1 MTASNYDGLLCTIIL
16 KDGEWRRDDWQ
27 SRVGREMSSDAAS
40 YNAVTWLLDRNVA
53 EGRGD
58 KLAFT
63 DTVSELNYGALQSQ
77 SRRLANLLRR
87 LGVRREERVAMIML
101 DTVDF
106 PVVFLGAIRAGVV
119 PVPLNTLLTAEQY
132 AYVLADCRARVL
144 FVSEALLPVVQDLV
158 GRMPDLDHVVVAGGD
173 AHGHKLLA
181 GEVARESDAFETA
194 ATHAEEP
201 AFWLYS
207 SGSTGMPK
215 GVRHL
220 HASLAATAET
230 YARQVLG
237 IREDD
242 VGLSAAK
249 LFFAYGLGN
258 ALTFPM
264 SVGATTVLNSERPT
278 PARMFTLLQ
287 RYDPSIFF
295 GVPTLFSAMLNDPEL
310 KHATAG
316 TKLRI
321 CTSAGEAL
329 PESVGEAWK
338 ARFGVD
344 ILDGVGSTE
353 LLHIFLSNA
362 PGDIKYGSSGRPV
375 PGYKVR
381 LVNEAGADVADGDV
395 GELLV
400 DAPSA
405 GEGYWNQRSKS
416 RQTFE
421 GHWTRTGDKYV
432 RDADGRYTFCGRAD
446 DMFKVSGIWVSPFE
460 VESALITHP
469 AVLEAAV
476 VPDADAE
483 GLLKPRAFVVLRN
496 GAADD
501 ALFEALKEH
510 VKQKV
515 GPWKYP
521 RWIEV
526 VEQLPKTATG
536 KIQRFKL
543 RESTAP

>member
-1 MTASNYDGLLCTIIL
+1 VT
-16 KDGEWRRDDWQ
+16 
-27 SRVGREMSSDAAS
+27 SDS
-40 YNAVTWLLDRNVA
+40 YNAVTWLLDRNVEA
-53 EGRGD
+53 GRGD

-63 DTVSELNYGALQSQ
+63 DTVSDLSYGDLQRR

-106 PVVFLGAIRAGVV
+106 PVVFLGAIRAGIV
-119 PVPLNTLLTAEQY
+119 PVPLNTLLTSDQY

-144 FVSEALLPVVQDLV
+144 FISAALLPAVKDML
-158 GRMPDLDHVVVAGGD
+158 GRLPDLEHVVVSGGD
-173 AHGHKLLA
+173 AQGFLKLSDELA
-181 GEVARESDAFETA
+181 GESDAFTTA
-194 ATHAEEP
+194 ATHADEP

-215 GVRHL
+215 GVRHP
-220 HASLAATAET
+220 HANLAATADT
-230 YARQVLG
+230 YAREVLG

-278 PARMFTLLQ
+278 PAVMFALMN
-287 RYDPSIFF
+287 RYHPSIFF
-295 GVPTLFSAMLNDPEL
+295 GVPTLFAAMLNDESL
-310 KHATAG
+310 KSMRAG
-316 TKLRI
+316 DRLRI

-329 PESVGEAWK
+329 PESVGHAWK

-381 LVNEAGADVADGDV
+381 LVNEAGLDVPDGEV

-416 RQTFE
+416 RRTFE
-421 GHWTRTGDKYV
+421 GHWTRTGDKYI
-432 RDADGRYTFCGRAD
+432 RDADGRYTFCGRSD

-476 VPDADAE
+476 VPEADPE
-483 GLLKPRAFVVLRN
+483 GLLKPKAFVVLRA
-496 GAADD
+496 GAGSEG
-501 ALFEALKEH
+501 LHEALKEH
-510 VKQKV
+510 VKAKI

-521 RWIEV
+521 RWIDV
-526 VEQLPKTATG
+526 VDALPKTATG

-543 RESTAP
+543 RDGDAAKS

>member
-1 MTASNYDGLLCTIIL
+1 
-16 KDGEWRRDDWQ
+16 
-27 SRVGREMSSDAAS
+27 MSGSS
-40 YNAVTWLLDRNVA
+40 YNAVSWLLDRNVD
-53 EGRGD
+53 EGRGA

-63 DTVSELNYGALQSQ
+63 DTVSELTYRGLQQQ
-77 SRRLANLLRR
+77 SRRAANMLRR

-106 PVVFLGAIRAGVV
+106 PVGVFGRDPRRHRAGAAQHAFD
-119 PVPLNTLLTAEQY
+119 LGSICLCAG
-132 AYVLADCRARVL
+132 R
-144 FVSEALLPVVQDLV
+144 LPRPGAVHLR
-158 GRMPDLDHVVVAGGD
+158 GAAAGGQGHGRADAGSRTCRRRPASD
-173 AHGHKLLA
+173 AHGHKKLSDEL
-181 GEVARESDAFETA
+181 ARESDAFATV
-194 ATHAEEP
+194 ATHPEEP

-215 GVRHL
+215 GVRHV
-220 HASLAATAET
+220 HSNLAATAET
-230 YARQVLG
+230 YAKQVLG

-242 VGLSAAK
+242 VCLSAAK

-258 ALTFPM
+258 AMTFPM

-278 PARMFTLLQ
+278 PALMFALMNK
-287 RYDPSIFF
+287 YNPSIFF
-295 GVPTLFSAMLNDPEL
+295 GVPTLFSAMLNDEAL
-310 KHATAG
+310 KNERGG
-316 TKLRI
+316 TRLRI

-329 PESVGEAWK
+329 PESVGNAWK
-338 ARFGVD
+338 SRFDVD

-362 PGDIKYGSSGRPV
+362 PGDIKYGTAGRPV

-381 LVNEAGADVADGDV
+381 LVNDAGDDVPDGEV

-421 GHWTRTGDKYV
+421 GHWTRTGDKYI
-432 RDADGRYTFCGRAD
+432 RDADGRYTFCGRSD

-476 VPDADAE
+476 VPEADPE
-483 GLLKPRAFVVLRN
+483 GLLKPKAFVVLRP
-496 GAADD
+496 D
-501 ALFEALKEH
+501 AKTDGLHEALKEH
-510 VKQKV
+510 VKQKI

-521 RWIEV
+521 RWIDV
-526 VEQLPKTATG
+526 VDSLPKTATG

-543 RESTAP
+543 REGSK

>member
-1 MTASNYDGLLCTIIL
+1 MT
-16 KDGEWRRDDWQ
+16 
-27 SRVGREMSSDAAS
+27 
-40 YNAVTWLLDRNVA
+40 YNAVSWLLDRNVD
-53 EGRGD
+53 EGRGG
-58 KLAFT
+58 KVAFD
-63 DTVSELNYGALQSQ
+63 DTVSQITYGELQQ
-77 SRRLANLLRR
+77 QTRRVGNMLRR

-106 PVVFLGAIRAGVV
+106 PIVFLGAIRAGVV
-119 PVPLNTLLTAEQY
+119 PVPLNTLLTAEQF
-132 AYVLADCRARVL
+132 AYILGDCRARVL
-144 FVSEALLPVVQDLV
+144 FVSEALLPVLKDVIPRL
-158 GRMPDLDHVVVAGGD
+158 PDLEHVVVSGKD

-181 GEVARESDAFETA
+181 DELARESDKFTTA
-194 ATHAEEP
+194 PTHPEEP

-220 HASLAATAET
+220 QASLQATADT
-230 YARQVLG
+230 YGKQVLAV
-237 IREDD
+237 REDD
-242 VGLSAAK
+242 VCLSAAK

-258 ALTFPM
+258 SLTFPM
-264 SVGATTVLNSERPT
+264 SVGASTVLNSTRPT
-278 PARMFTLLQ
+278 PALMFELMNT
-287 RYDPSIFF
+287 YNPTIFY
-295 GVPTLFSAMLNDPEL
+295 GAPTLFAAMLNDEAS
-310 KHATAG
+310 KGARAG
-316 TKLRI
+316 TRLRI
-321 CTSAGEAL
+321 CASAGEAL
-329 PESVGEAWK
+329 PESVGHSWK
-338 ARFGVD
+338 SRFGVD
-344 ILDGVGSTE
+344 ILDGIGSTE

-362 PGDIKYGSSGRPV
+362 PGDIKYGTSGRPV

-381 LVNEAGADVADGDV
+381 LVSDAGDDVPDGEV

-400 DAPSA
+400 EAPSA

-416 RQTFE
+416 KNTFQ

-432 RDADGRYTFCGRAD
+432 RDEEGRYTFCGRAD

-476 VPDADAE
+476 VPEADPE
-483 GLLKPRAFVVLRN
+483 GLLKPKAYVVLRASSATDN
-496 GAADD
+496 
-501 ALFEALKEH
+501 LFEALKEH
-510 VKQKV
+510 VKQKI

-526 VEQLPKTATG
+526 VDDLPKTATG

-543 RESTAP
+543 REH

>member
-1 MTASNYDGLLCTIIL
+1 MT
-16 KDGEWRRDDWQ
+16 
-27 SRVGREMSSDAAS
+27 
-40 YNAVTWLLDRNVA
+40 YNAVSWLLDRNID

-58 KLAFT
+58 KVVFD
-63 DTVSELNYGALQSQ
+63 DTVSQITYGQLQQ
-77 SRRLANLLRR
+77 QTRRVGNMLRR

-106 PVVFLGAIRAGVV
+106 PIVFLGAIRAGVV

-132 AYVLADCRARVL
+132 AYILGDCRARVL
-144 FVSEALLPVVQDLV
+144 FVSEALLPVVKDIIA
-158 GRMPDLDHVVVAGGD
+158 RMPDLEHVVVSGKD
-173 AHGHKLLA
+173 AHGHKKLSD
-181 GEVARESDAFETA
+181 EIVRESDVFATA
-194 ATHAEEP
+194 PTHADEP

-220 HASLAATAET
+220 HSNLAATAET
-230 YARQVLG
+230 YAKQVLG

-278 PARMFTLLQ
+278 PAVMFALMNK
-287 RYDPSIFF
+287 YHPSIFF
-295 GVPTLFSAMLNDPEL
+295 GVPTLFAAMLNDE
-310 KHATAG
+310 ATKAQSG
-316 TKLRI
+316 GNRLRV

-329 PESVGEAWK
+329 PESVGNAWR

-353 LLHIFLSNA
+353 LLHIFLSNG

-381 LVNEAGADVADGDV
+381 LVNEAGADVADGEV

-405 GEGYWNQRSKS
+405 GESYWNQRAKS
-416 RQTFE
+416 RATFE
-421 GHWTRTGDKYV
+421 GAWTRTGDKYT

-476 VPDADAE
+476 VPEADPE
-483 GLLKPRAFVVLRN
+483 GLLKPKAYVVLRPESSAE
-496 GAADD
+496 G
-501 ALFEALKEH
+501 LHEALKEH
-510 VKQKV
+510 VKQKI

-521 RWIEV
+521 RWIDV
-526 VEQLPKTATG
+526 VDNLPKTATG

-543 RESTAP
+543 RDGAQ

>member
-1 MTASNYDGLLCTIIL
+1 
-16 KDGEWRRDDWQ
+16 
-27 SRVGREMSSDAAS
+27 MSGSSVS
-40 YNAVTWLLDRNVA
+40 YNAVTWLLDRNVD
-53 EGRGD
+53 EGRAG

-63 DTVSELNYGALQSQ
+63 DTVSELTYGDLQTQ
-77 SRRLANLLRR
+77 SRRAANMLRR

-101 DTVDF
+101 DTIDF
-106 PVVFLGAIRAGVV
+106 PIVFLGAIRAGIV
-119 PVPLNTLLTAEQY
+119 PVPLNTLLTADQY

-144 FVSEALLPVVQDLV
+144 FVSQALFPVVKDVV
-158 GRMPDLDHVVVAGGD
+158 GRMPDLEHVVIAGTD
-173 AHGHKLLA
+173 ALGHKRLSD
-181 GEVARESDAFETA
+181 EIARESDAFVTV
-194 ATHAEEP
+194 ATHPDEP

-207 SGSTGMPK
+207 SGSTGSPK

-230 YARQVLG
+230 YAKQVLG

-264 SVGATTVLNSERPT
+264 SVGATTVLNPERPT
-278 PARMFTLLQ
+278 PAAMFALLNK
-287 RYDPSIFF
+287 YHPSIFF
-295 GVPTLFSAMLNDPEL
+295 GVPTLFAAMLNDEPL
-310 KHATAG
+310 KPQRAG
-316 TKLRI
+316 DRLRV

-329 PESVGEAWK
+329 PESVGNGWK
-338 ARFGVD
+338 SRFGVD

-381 LVNEAGADVADGDV
+381 LVNEAGQDVPDGEV

-421 GHWTRTGDKYV
+421 GHWTRTGDKYI
-432 RDADGRYTFCGRAD
+432 RDASGRYTFCGRAD

-469 AVLEAAV
+469 AVLEAAI
-476 VPDADAE
+476 VPEADPE
-483 GLLKPRAFVVLRN
+483 GLLKPKAFVVLR
-496 GAADD
+496 ADAKTD
-501 ALFEALKEH
+501 GLHEALKEH
-510 VKQKV
+510 VKQKI

-521 RWIEV
+521 RW
-526 VEQLPKTATG
+526 VETVTSLPKTATG

-543 RESTAP
+543 RDGDRT

>member
-1 MTASNYDGLLCTIIL
+1 
-16 KDGEWRRDDWQ
+16 
-27 SRVGREMSSDAAS
+27 MSEGS
-40 YNAVTWLLDRNVA
+40 YNAVTWLLDRNV
-53 EGRGD
+53 EQGRGQ
-58 KLAFT
+58 KLAYT
-63 DTVSELNYGALQSQ
+63 DTASELTYGALQTQ

-106 PVVFLGAIRAGVV
+106 PIVFLGAIRAGIV
-119 PVPLNTLLTAEQY
+119 PVPLNTLLTADQY

-144 FVSEALLPVVQDLV
+144 FISEALLPVVKDML
-158 GRMPDLDHVVVAGGD
+158 GRMPDLEHVVVAGKDSHGYMKLSD
-173 AHGHKLLA
+173 ALA
-181 GEVARESDAFETA
+181 SESDSFATA
-194 ATHAEEP
+194 ATHADEP

-220 HASLAATAET
+220 HSNLAATAET
-230 YARQVLG
+230 YAKQVLG

-242 VGLSAAK
+242 VVLSAAK

-264 SVGATTVLNSERPT
+264 SVGATIVLNPERPT
-278 PARMFTLLQ
+278 PATMFALMNK
-287 RYDPSIFF
+287 YNPSIFY
-295 GVPTLFSAMLNDPEL
+295 GVPTLFAAMLNDESL
-310 KHATAG
+310 KSERCG
-316 TKLRI
+316 NRLRI

-329 PESVGEAWK
+329 PEAVGNAWK
-338 ARFGVD
+338 SRFGVD

-362 PGDIKYGSSGRPV
+362 PGDIKYGTSGRPV
-375 PGYKVR
+375 PGYRVR
-381 LVNEAGADVADGDV
+381 LVNESGTEVPDGEV
-395 GELLV
+395 GELVV

-421 GHWTRTGDKYV
+421 GHWTRTGDKYI
-432 RDADGRYTFCGRAD
+432 RDAEGRYLFCGRSD

-476 VPDADAE
+476 VPEADPE
-483 GLLKPRAFVVLRN
+483 GLLKPKAFVVLRA
-496 GAADD
+496 GAPTDG
-501 ALFEALKEH
+501 LQEALKEH
-510 VKQKV
+510 VKQKI

-521 RWIEV
+521 RWIDV
-526 VEQLPKTATG
+526 VESLPKTATG

-543 RESTAP
+543 REDNK

>member
-1 MTASNYDGLLCTIIL
+1 VT
-16 KDGEWRRDDWQ
+16 
-27 SRVGREMSSDAAS
+27 S
-40 YNAVTWLLDRNVA
+40 YNAVTWLLDRNVDQ
-53 EGRGD
+53 GRGA

-63 DTVSELNYGALQSQ
+63 DTVSELSYGGLQQQ

-106 PVVFLGAIRAGVV
+106 PIVFLGSIRAGIV

-144 FVSEALLPVVQDLV
+144 FVSEALFPVVKDIV
-158 GRMPDLDHVVVAGGD
+158 GRMPDLEHVVVSGDD
-173 AHGHKLLA
+173 AHGHKKF
-181 GEVARESDAFETA
+181 SDEIANERDSFPTA
-194 ATHAEEP
+194 ATHADEP

-220 HASLAATAET
+220 HSSLAATAET
-230 YARQVLG
+230 YAKQVLG

-264 SVGATTVLNSERPT
+264 SVGASTILNSGRPT
-278 PARMFTLLQ
+278 PARMFDLMN
-287 RYDPSIFF
+287 RYHPSIFY
-295 GVPTLFSAMLNDPEL
+295 GVPTLFSAMLNDEML
-310 KHATAG
+310 KDERAG
-316 TKLRI
+316 SRLRI

-329 PESVGEAWK
+329 PESVGNAWK
-338 ARFGVD
+338 SRFGVD

-362 PGDIKYGSSGRPV
+362 PGDIKYGSSGKPV
-375 PGYKVR
+375 PGYRVR
-381 LVNEAGADVADGDV
+381 LVNEAGADVADGEV

-421 GHWTRTGDKYV
+421 GHWTRTGDKYI
-432 RDADGRYTFCGRAD
+432 RDADGRYTFCGRSD

-476 VPDADAE
+476 VPEADPE
-483 GLLKPRAFVVLRN
+483 GLLKPKAFVVLRGEAN
-496 GAADD
+496 ADGLHD
-501 ALFEALKEH
+501 ALKDH
-510 VKQKV
+510 VKQKI

-526 VEQLPKTATG
+526 VDSLPKTATG

-543 RESTAP
+543 RDGETAKP

>member
-1 MTASNYDGLLCTIIL
+1 MSGLP
-16 KDGEWRRDDWQ
+16 D
-27 SRVGREMSSDAAS
+27 S
-40 YNAVTWLLDRNVA
+40 YNAVTWLLDRNVD
-53 EGRGD
+53 EGRGG

-63 DTVSELNYGALQSQ
+63 DTVSELTYGALQTQ
-77 SRRLANLLRR
+77 SRRLANMLRR
-87 LGVRREERVAMIML
+87 LGGRREERVAMIML

-132 AYVLADCRARVL
+132 AYILEDCRAKVL
-144 FVSEALLPVVQDLV
+144 FVSEALWPAVREVA
-158 GRMPDLDHVVVAGGD
+158 GRMSNLEHVVIAGND
-173 AHGHKLLA
+173 AQGHKKLSDEL
-181 GEVARESDAFETA
+181 ARESDAFETA
-194 ATHAEEP
+194 RTFADEP

-220 HASLAATAET
+220 HSNLAATAET
-230 YARQVLG
+230 YASQVLG

-278 PARMFTLLQ
+278 PARMFELMQ
-287 RYDPSIFF
+287 RYNPSIFF
-295 GVPTLFSAMLNDPEL
+295 GVPTLFAAMLNDDAQ
-310 KHATAG
+310 KTATG
-316 TKLRI
+316 GSRLRV

-329 PESVGEAWK
+329 PESVGNHWQE
-338 ARFGVD
+338 RFGVD

-362 PGDIKYGSSGRPV
+362 PGDVKYGTSGRPV
-375 PGYKVR
+375 PGYTVR
-381 LVNEAGADVADGDV
+381 LVDDSGTDVADGDV

-400 DAPSA
+400 NAPSA
-405 GEGYWNQRSKS
+405 AEGYWNQRSKS
-416 RQTFE
+416 RVTFE
-421 GHWTRTGDKYV
+421 GHWTRTGDKYT
-432 RDADGRYTFCGRAD
+432 RDAEGRYTYCGRAD

-469 AVLEAAV
+469 AILEAAV
-476 VPDADAE
+476 VPEADGE
-483 GLLKPRAFVVLRN
+483 GLLKPKAFVVLKA
-496 GAADD
+496 GASTDG
-501 ALFEALKEH
+501 LHEALKEH
-510 VKQKV
+510 VKQSV

-526 VEQLPKTATG
+526 VDALPKTATG

-543 RESTAP
+543 REG

>member
-1 MTASNYDGLLCTIIL
+1 
-16 KDGEWRRDDWQ
+16 
-27 SRVGREMSSDAAS
+27 MSGSSGS
-40 YNAVTWLLDRNVA
+40 YNAVNWLLDRNVD
-53 EGRGD
+53 EGRAD

-63 DTVSELNYGALQSQ
+63 DTVSELSYGELQKQ
-77 SRRLANLLRR
+77 SCRLANLLRR

-119 PVPLNTLLTAEQY
+119 PVPLNTLLTSDQY

-144 FVSEALLPVVQDLV
+144 FISEALLPVVKDML
-158 GRMPDLDHVVVAGGD
+158 GRMADLDHVIVAGN
-173 AHGHKLLA
+173 AHGYKKLSDEIA
-181 GEVARESDAFETA
+181 GEPEVFATV
-194 ATHAEEP
+194 ATHADEP

-220 HASLAATAET
+220 HSSLAATAET
-230 YARQVLG
+230 YAKQVLG

-278 PARMFTLLQ
+278 PAVMFALMN
-287 RYDPSIFF
+287 RYNPSIFF
-295 GVPTLFSAMLNDPEL
+295 GVPTLFSSMLNDETL
-310 KHATAG
+310 KRERGGAR
-316 TKLRI
+316 LRI

-329 PESVGEAWK
+329 PESVGKAWK
-338 ARFGVD
+338 SRFGVD

-362 PGDIKYGSSGRPV
+362 PGDIKYGTSGRPV

-381 LVNEAGADVADGDV
+381 LVNDAGDDVPDGEV

-421 GHWTRTGDKYV
+421 GHWTRTGDKYI
-432 RDADGRYTFCGRAD
+432 RDTEGRYTFCGRSD

-476 VPDADAE
+476 VPEADPE
-483 GLLKPRAFVVLRN
+483 GLLKPKAFVVLR
-496 GAADD
+496 AD
-501 ALFEALKEH
+501 ANTAGLHELLKEH
-510 VKQKV
+510 VKQKI
-515 GPWKYP
+515 GPWKSP
-521 RWIEV
+521 RWIDV
-526 VEQLPKTATG
+526 VDALPKTATG

-543 RESTAP
+543 REGTSN

>member
-1 MTASNYDGLLCTIIL
+1 MT
-16 KDGEWRRDDWQ
+16 
-27 SRVGREMSSDAAS
+27 
-40 YNAVTWLLDRNVA
+40 YNAVSWLLDRNVD

-58 KLAFT
+58 KVVFD
-63 DTVSELNYGALQSQ
+63 DTVSRITYGQLQQ
-77 SRRLANLLRR
+77 QTRRVGNMLRR
-87 LGVRREERVAMIML
+87 LGVRREERVAIIML

-106 PVVFLGAIRAGVV
+106 PIVFLGAIRAGVV

-132 AYVLADCRARVL
+132 AYILGDCRARVL
-144 FVSEALLPVVQDLV
+144 FVSEALLPVVKDIIA
-158 GRMPDLDHVVVAGGD
+158 RMPDLEHVVVSGKD
-173 AHGHKLLA
+173 AHGHNKLSD
-181 GEVARESDAFETA
+181 EIARESDVFATA
-194 ATHAEEP
+194 PTHADEP

-220 HASLAATAET
+220 HSNLAATAET
-230 YARQVLG
+230 YAKQVLG

-278 PARMFTLLQ
+278 PAVMFALMNK
-287 RYDPSIFF
+287 YHPSIFF
-295 GVPTLFSAMLNDPEL
+295 GVPTLFAAMLNDEAM
-310 KHATAG
+310 KAQAAG
-316 TKLRI
+316 NRLRV

-329 PESVGEAWK
+329 PESVGNAWR

-381 LVNEAGADVADGDV
+381 LVNELGADVADGEV

-405 GEGYWNQRSKS
+405 GESYWNQRAKS
-416 RQTFE
+416 RATFE
-421 GHWTRTGDKYV
+421 GAWTRTGDKYT

-476 VPDADAE
+476 VPEADPE
-483 GLLKPRAFVVLRN
+483 GLLKPKAYVVLRPESS
-496 GAADD
+496 AAG
-501 ALFEALKEH
+501 LHEALKEH
-510 VKQKV
+510 VKQKI

-521 RWIEV
+521 RWIDV
-526 VEQLPKTATG
+526 VDNLPKTATG

-543 RESTAP
+543 REHEH